1 MYSTTAQACIAL
13 RFNKA
18 RLNELA
24 RKGKIPRGPR
34 PNQWDIDACRVA
46 LGRNLDIHQAS
57 PARGDVPAKSI
68 GQKGQTAAPAF
79 APPSGGTQRGTIAH
93 AQLKHE
99 EAKAA
104 KATIEVLK
112 LEGKLVETKDAISE
126 WGRMISSAR
135 AAILLAPDKLAPK
148 VAPVLDVRECRS
160 IIAKEM
166 NQLLSELS
174 EYRPHE

>member
-57 PARGDVPAKSI
+57 PARGDMPKGSI
-68 GQKGQTAAPAF
+68 GQKGQTVT
-79 APPSGGTQRGTIAH
+79 SRSRETEGVQRGSLAH
-93 AQLKHE
+93 AQLLKTQAQAAE
-99 EAKAA
+99 VGLKVRVMEGTLANVAEVNAYVAGCIIKARDTFLRIGPELRDRLA
-104 KATIEVLK
+104 QETDPIRCDELVTSEIVRGLKEV
-112 LEGKLVETKDAISE
+112 
-126 WGRMISSAR
+126 
-135 AAILLAPDKLAPK
+135 
-148 VAPVLDVRECRS
+148 
-160 IIAKEM
+160 
-166 NQLLSELS
+166 S
-174 EYRPHE
+174 EYRPNVA